1 MTSTLSMTPETAGSN
16 VFSLKNNEPPQ
27 QISAEDVLR
36 KYKEER
42 EKRLR
47 EDGLSQYLDP
57 AQIARLKAFQADPWV
72 TKETPNPGLDRVKNS
87 DRFTVVIIGAG
98 FGGLLFA
105 VRLLQAGIRD
115 FVLIDSAGGFGGTWY
130 WNRYPGLM
138 CDVESYIYMPLLEE
152 MDYVPRH
159 KYSKGFELR
168 EYAESV
174 ADKYAL
180 HNKAF
185 FQVKAESMS
194 WDDRQSEWVMKLQ
207 TVNKDEPEN
216 LVIRSQAI
224 ISSTGILN
232 SPKMPDL
239 PGINDFAGH
248 SFHTSRWDYKC
259 TGGSPT
265 CPDLT
270 QLQDKRV
277 GIIGTGATAIQ
288 CIPELAKWAKELV
301 VFQRTPSAVDVRNNR
316 ATDREWF
323 DREVRGTGHGW
334 HRRRNANFNAHISN
348 QPMTQDMVNDQ
359 WTRMRTFSIVVGT
372 PTEISDIPSYVQSV
386 HALDIP
392 RQERIRKR
400 VDQIVRDPA
409 TAEKL
414 KPWYSGWCKRPC
426 FHDEYLP
433 TFNRSN
439 VTLVDTN
446 GKGLDSISKAGP
458 VVAGTEYPVDILIYS
473 TGFFTPTGD
482 SPAARAAVKIYGRGG
497 ISLDDQWAQ
506 GVTTLHGVTTDNF
519 PNLFF
524 PGPNQA
530 GASANQVYV
539 LDELSEH
546 IVYILSEAVK
556 KVGSGRFLVEANRPA
571 MEEWTKEIISRAA
584 AFAAMSGCT
593 PSYLNLEGGADKV
606 RTPEEQLKG
615 VRGVMWGEGIAS
627 YVEQLEQW
635 RSSDS
640 LDGLN
645 IQAAKIKP

>member
-1 MTSTLSMTPETAGSN
+1 MTSTLKPTPVTAVNNAFSMKTKDVPLPISPEDI
-16 VFSLKNNEPPQ
+16 LK
-27 QISAEDVLR
+27 
-36 KYKEER
+36 KYQDER
-42 EKRLR
+42 NKRLR

-57 AQIARLKAFQADPWV
+57 ATTARLKAFQADPWV
-72 TKETPNPGLDRVKNS
+72 TEETLNPGLDRVES
-87 DRFTVVIIGAG
+87 GDRFTVVIIGAG

-105 VRLLQAGIRD
+105 VRLLEAGIRD
-115 FVLIDSAGGFGGTWY
+115 WVMIDSAGGFGGTWY

-159 KYSKGFELR
+159 KYSQGRELR
-168 EYAESV
+168 AYAESI
-174 ADKYAL
+174 AEKYGL
-180 HNKAF
+180 HNKAI
-185 FQVKAESMS
+185 FQVKAETMS
-194 WDDRQSEWVMKLQ
+194 WDEQYSEWVVNLQ
-207 TVNKDEPEN
+207 TVNKNRPEN

-232 SPKMPDL
+232 APKMPDL
-239 PGINDFAGH
+239 PGINDFGGQ
-248 SFHTSRWDYKC
+248 SFHTSRWAYQY

-288 CIPELAKWAKELV
+288 CIPELAKWAKQLV
-301 VFQRTPSAVDVRNNR
+301 VFQRTPSAVDARNNR
-316 ATDREWF
+316 VTDTKWF
-323 DREVRGTGHGW
+323 DREVRATGRGW
-334 HRRRNANFNAHISN
+334 QRRRCANFNAHVSN
-348 QPMTQDMVNDQ
+348 QQMTQDLVDDE
-359 WTRMRTFSIVVGT
+359 WTRMRTFSIIVGT
-372 PTEISDIPSYVQSV
+372 PTEISDIPSYIQSV

-400 VDQIVRDPA
+400 VDQVVRDPV

-433 TFNRSN
+433 TFNRPN

-482 SPAARAAVKIYGRGG
+482 SPAARAGAKIYGRGG

-506 GVTTLHGVTTDNF
+506 GVTTLHGITTDNF

-530 GASANQVYV
+530 AASANQVYV

-546 IVYILSEAVK
+546 IVYVLSEAMK
-556 KVGSGRFLVEANRPA
+556 IVGNGRFLVEANRQA
-571 MEEWTKEIISRAA
+571 MEEWTKEVISRAA
-584 AFAAMSGCT
+584 AFAAMNGCT
-593 PSYLNLEGGADKV
+593 PSYLNLEGGADKA
-606 RTPEEQLKG
+606 RTPEQQLKG
-615 VRGVMWGEGIAS
+615 VRGVMWGQGIAS
-627 YVEQLEQW
+627 YVKRLEQW
-635 RSSDS
+635 RSSGS
-640 LDGLN
+640 LDGLG
-645 IQAAKIKP
+645 IQTAA